1 MIASIMNAIA
11 AVIATF
17 FGAGLSPKAPGTVG
31 SIASLLL
38 WAPLALLHAPLWL
51 KLVII
56 VVIFMVGTWASQR
69 MVVLHGDDPQ
79 RVVIDEVVG
88 MGIAVMLTTT
98 WAGLAVGFVLFRIFD
113 IWKPLL
119 VGWADKN
126 VEGGFGVMLD
136 DVIAGAMALVVMV
149 AVELAWPGAL
159 GFATA
164 WP

>member
-1 MIASIMNAIA
+1 MNSVAI
-11 AVIATF
+11 VVATF

-38 WAPLALLHAPLWL
+38 WAPLALLYAPLWL
-51 KLVII
+51 KVAII
-56 VVIFMVGTWASQR
+56 VAIFIVGTWASQR
-69 MVVLHGDDPQ
+69 MVVMHGDDPQ

-88 MGIAVMLTTT
+88 LGIAVVLTTS
-98 WAGLAVGFVLFRIFD
+98 WLGLAVGFVLFRIFD
-113 IWKPLL
+113 IWKPLI

-136 DVIAGAMALVVMV
+136 DVFAGIMAVVVMG

-164 WP
+164 